1 LSVDG
6 RRKAW
11 SRILADTDLPR
22 TGTFVLT
29 DGLDVIGF
37 AHVAPTRD
45 DDLPDSTGEVTGI
58 YVSPSAWGRGGGRQ
72 LMDTARANLKA
83 AGFTTATLWVLEA
96 NRRAQ
101 AFYERQGWAPEGAR
115 KIDDRGSFMLPE
127 VRYIMV
133 LNSR

>member
-1 LSVDG
+1 MSVAGRAPTEAWVPDAHLDALSVDG

-58 YVSPSAWGRGGGRQ
+58 YVSPSVARQ
-72 LMDTARANLKA
+72 PH
-83 AGFTTATLWVLEA
+83 GTTL
-96 NRRAQ
+96 
-101 AFYERQGWAPEGAR
+101 
-115 KIDDRGSFMLPE
+115 S
-127 VRYIMV
+127 
-133 LNSR
+133 